1 MKKKILL
8 VCVVLLLLL
17 VSFAIGVLVG
27 HQTAPISAE
36 AVWFYANVLENN
48 GNTLLVEG
56 IPENDSNHRGQFSIS
71 SNALKKKAPV
81 LDAQNNP
88 IELSDIPVG
97 SQVRIG
103 YGGTVLEVYPSIIQ
117 DIIEIRIVE

>member
-8 VCVVLLLLL
+8 VCIVFLSLLA
-17 VSFAIGVLVG
+17 SFAIGVLVG

-56 IPENDSNHRGQFSIS
+56 IPENDVNYHGQFSIPL
-71 SNALKKKAPV
+71 NALKKKAAV

-103 YGGTVLEVYPSIIQ
+103 YSGTVLEVYPAILQ
-117 DIIEIRIVE
+117 DVVQIRIVE